1 MNSYRPV
8 IIEGHARN
16 INYKERMRTLY
27 SILIW
32 LGILVGIG
40 TLAAGRFAILTIG
53 GGSAFL
59 GAVPSLNLLIWST
72 LFSHLAVARTTWLL
86 CEGLQKYSGRF
97 ALFGVIINFILNALM
112 IPRYGATGASFSTL
126 ITQITV
132 TVAVP
137 LLYRQTRPSVI
148 DMFAALNPAE
158 LINRLKLIRRR

>member
-1 MNSYRPV
+1 M
-8 IIEGHARN
+8 
-16 INYKERMRTLY
+16 
-27 SILIW
+27 
-32 LGILVGIG
+32 
-40 TLAAGRFAILTIG
+40 
-53 GGSAFL
+53 
-59 GAVPSLNLLIWST
+59 
-72 LFSHLAVARTTWLL
+72 ARTTWLL

-132 TVAVP
+132 AVAVP